1 MLDAAIA
8 TLQVVSALFLA
19 FGAALCLLAGRKK
32 EDGSGAR
39 REALD
44 AGQPDG

>member
-1 MLDAAIA
+1 MLDAAVA
-8 TLQVVSALFLA
+8 TVQVVSALFLA
-19 FGAALCLLAGRKK
+19 LGAALCLFAGRKK

-44 AGQPDG
+44 VGQPDG